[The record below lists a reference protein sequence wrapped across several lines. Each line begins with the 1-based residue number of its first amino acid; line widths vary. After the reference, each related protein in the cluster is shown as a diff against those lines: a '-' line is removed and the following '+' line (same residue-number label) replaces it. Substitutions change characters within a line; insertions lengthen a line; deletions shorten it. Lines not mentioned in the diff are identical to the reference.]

1 MLFDSSLRR
10 ELAGSFSATLVALV
24 TIVVTITLIRVVGDA
39 SRSIFSPA
47 DVLVIMAFTVLSDA
61 PTILSL
67 SMFIAVTAVITRMYR
82 DSEMVIWLGTGK
94 NPIGLVKPVL
104 LFAWPVLLTI
114 LVLATLVLPWSYG
127 RIEDLRD
134 KFEKRGEIAR
144 FEPGKFQES
153 PNGDQVFFIET
164 DGRKE
169 ASGKHVFLLSRS
181 GDSEMVAAAKSGRL
195 EEVDGTKYLV
205 LDHGQRLQYANSNNA
220 LSLATFEKMGIRL
233 SGGDTSAR
241 NYAPTNS
248 LTTLYLLSDP
258 TPRNQAELVW
268 RGGLVVAAIN
278 LLLLAVAAAGANPR
292 VGSSTNFGFAL
303 LAFVVYFNG
312 LILAKNGVETGQY
325 SALEVV
331 TGLHGTV
338 LVGCVT
344 WLLLRSSTWLRP
356 RWSIAR

>member
-153 PNGDQVFFIET
+153 SSGDLVFFIET

-169 ASGKHVFLLSRS
+169 ASGKNVFLLSRS

-258 TPRNQAELVW
+258 TPRNQGELVW

-331 TGLHGTV
+331 AGLHGTV
-338 LVGCVT
+338 LVGCVA

>member
-10 ELAGSFSATLVALV
+10 ELAASFSATLVALV
-24 TIVVTITLIRVVGDA
+24 TVVVTITLIRVVGDA
-39 SRSIFSPA
+39 SRNIFSPA

-94 NPIGLVKPVL
+94 NPVGLIKPVL
-104 LFAWPVLLTI
+104 LFAWPVLFTI

-144 FEPGKFQES
+144 FEPGKFQELS
-153 PNGDQVFFIET
+153 NGDQVFFIET

-169 ASGKHVFLLSRS
+169 ASGKNVFLLSRS
-181 GDSEMVAAAKSGRL
+181 GDSEMVAAAQSGHL
-195 EEVDGTKYLV
+195 EQVDGTKYMV
-205 LDHGQRLQYANSNNA
+205 LDHGQRLQHTSTSNA

-248 LTTLYLLSDP
+248 LTTLHLLSDLS
-258 TPRNQAELVW
+258 PRNQGELVW

-278 LLLLAVAAAGANPR
+278 LLLLALAAAGANPR
-292 VGSSTNFGFAL
+292 VGSSTNLGFSL
-303 LAFVVYFNG
+303 LAFVLYFNC

-325 SALEVV
+325 SVWEVV
-331 TGLHGTV
+331 SGLHGSV
-338 LVGCVT
+338 FAACLL
-344 WLLLRSSTWLRP
+344 WLLLRSANWQLP
-356 RWSIAR
+356 VWSRSR

>member
-10 ELAGSFSATLVALV
+10 ELAGSFSATLVALITV
-24 TIVVTITLIRVVGDA
+24 VVTVTLIRVIGDA
-39 SRSIFSPA
+39 SRNIFSPA

-67 SMFIAVTAVITRMYR
+67 SMFIAVTSVITRMYR
-82 DSEMVIWLGTGK
+82 ESEMVIWLGTGIS
-94 NPIGLVKPVL
+94 PVGLVKPVL

-134 KFEKRGEIAR
+134 KFEKRGELAR
-144 FEPGKFQES
+144 FEPGKFQEFS
-153 PNGDQVFFIET
+153 NGNQVFFIET

-169 ASGKHVFLLSRS
+169 TSGRNVFLLNRS
-181 GDSEMVAAAKSGRL
+181 GDSEMIAASQSGHL
-195 EEVDGTKYLV
+195 EEVDGSKYMV
-205 LDHGQRLQYANSNNA
+205 LDHGQRLQHSSSNDA

-233 SGGDTSAR
+233 NGGDKSAR

-248 LTTLYLLSDP
+248 LTTLHLLADP
-258 TPRNQAELVW
+258 SPRNQGELVW

-278 LLLLAVAAAGANPR
+278 LLLLALAAAGANPR
-292 VGSSTNFGFAL
+292 VGSSTNFGAAL
-303 LAFVVYFNG
+303 LAFVVYFNC

-325 SALEVV
+325 SPLEVV

-338 LVGCVT
+338 FISCLA
-344 WLLLRSSTWLRP
+344 WLLLRSGNLRRP
-356 RWSIAR
+356 LWRGSR

>member
-104 LFAWPVLLTI
+104 LFAWPVFLTI

-356 RWSIAR
+356 RWSIVR

>member
-24 TIVVTITLIRVVGDA
+24 TVVVTITLIRVVGDA
-39 SRSIFSPA
+39 SRNIFSPA

-94 NPIGLVKPVL
+94 NPVGLVKPVL
-104 LFAWPVLLTI
+104 LFAWPVLVTI

-169 ASGKHVFLLSRS
+169 ASGRNVFLLSRS
-181 GDSEMVAAAKSGRL
+181 GDSEMVAAAKSGHL
-195 EEVDGTKYLV
+195 EEFDGTKYMV
-205 LDHGQRLQYANSNNA
+205 LDHGQRLQHSNSNNA
-220 LSLATFEKMGIRL
+220 VSLATFEKMGIRL
-233 SGGDTSAR
+233 NGGDTSVR

-248 LTTLYLLSDP
+248 LTTLHLLADP
-258 TPRNQAELVW
+258 TPRNQGELVW
-268 RGGLVVAAIN
+268 RGGMVVAAIN
-278 LLLLAVAAAGANPR
+278 LLLLALAAAGANPR

-303 LAFVVYFNG
+303 LAFVVYFNC

-325 SALEVV
+325 TVLEVAA
-331 TGLHGTV
+331 GLHGTV
-338 LVGCVT
+338 FVACMA
-344 WLLLRSSTWLRP
+344 WLLLRSGTWRRP
-356 RWSIAR
+356 LWSSAR

>member
-67 SMFIAVTAVITRMYR
+67 SLFIAVTAVITRMYR

-153 PNGDQVFFIET
+153 SNGDQVFFIET

-169 ASGKHVFLLSRS
+169 ASGKNVFLLSRS

-258 TPRNQAELVW
+258 TPRNQGELVW

-338 LVGCVT
+338 LFGCVT

>member
-39 SRSIFSPA
+39 SRNVFSPA

-94 NPIGLVKPVL
+94 NPIGLIRPVFM
-104 LFAWPVLLTI
+104 FAWPILLTI

-153 PNGDQVFFIET
+153 PNGDQVFFIES

-169 ASGKHVFLLSRS
+169 ASGRNVFMVSRS
-181 GDSEMVAAAKSGRL
+181 GDSEMVAAAKSWHL
-195 EEVDGTKYLV
+195 EQIDGTKYLV
-205 LDHGQRLQYANSNNA
+205 LDHGQRLQHANSNNA
-220 LSLATFEKMGIRL
+220 LSLSTFEQMGIRV

-248 LTTLYLLSDP
+248 LTTLQLLADLN
-258 TPRNQAELVW
+258 PRHLGELVW
-268 RGGLVVAAIN
+268 RGGMVIAAIN
-278 LLLLAVAAAGANPR
+278 LLLVALAAAGANPR
-292 VGSSTNFGFAL
+292 VGSNANFGFAL

-312 LILAKNGVETGQY
+312 LILAKNGVETSQY
-325 SALEVV
+325 SVLEVMA
-331 TGLHGTV
+331 GLHGTV
-338 LVGCVT
+338 FALSMA
-344 WLLLRSSTWLRP
+344 WLLLRSGTWQRP
-356 RWSIAR
+356 FWSGAR

>member
-153 PNGDQVFFIET
+153 SNGDQVFFIET
-164 DGRKE
+164 DGREE

-258 TPRNQAELVW
+258 TPRNQGELVW

-338 LVGCVT
+338 LVGCLT

>member
-24 TIVVTITLIRVVGDA
+24 TVVVTITLIRVVGDA
-39 SRSIFSPA
+39 SRNIFSPA

-94 NPIGLVKPVL
+94 NPVGLIKPVL
-104 LFAWPVLLTI
+104 LFAWPVLFTI

-153 PNGDQVFFIET
+153 PNGEQVFFIET

-169 ASGKHVFLLSRS
+169 ASGKNVFLLSRS
-181 GDSEMVAAAKSGRL
+181 GDSEMVAAAKSGHL

-205 LDHGQRLQYANSNNA
+205 LDHGQRLQHSSANNA
-220 LSLATFEKMGIRL
+220 LSLATFEKMGIRVN
-233 SGGDTSAR
+233 GGDTSAR

-248 LTTLYLLSDP
+248 LTTLYLLADP
-258 TPRNQAELVW
+258 TPRNQGELVW
-268 RGGLVVAAIN
+268 RGGLVLAAIN
-278 LLLLAVAAAGANPR
+278 LLLLALAAAGANPR

-303 LAFVVYFNG
+303 LGFVVYFNC

-325 SALEVV
+325 TVLGVV

-338 LVGCVT
+338 FVGCLAV
-344 WLLLRSSTWLRP
+344 LLLRSSTWRQL
-356 RWSIAR
+356 RWSGSR

>member
-24 TIVVTITLIRVVGDA
+24 TVVVTITLIRVVGDA
-39 SRSIFSPA
+39 SRNIFSPA

-94 NPIGLVKPVL
+94 NPVGLIKPVL
-104 LFAWPVLLTI
+104 VFAWPVLFTI
-114 LVLATLVLPWSYG
+114 LVLATLVLPWTYG
-127 RIEDLRD
+127 KIEDLRD

-144 FEPGKFQES
+144 FEPGKFLES
-153 PNGDQVFFIET
+153 PNGEQVFFIET

-169 ASGKHVFLLSRS
+169 ASGKNVFLLSRS
-181 GDSEMVAAAKSGRL
+181 GDSEMVAAAKSGHL

-205 LDHGQRLQYANSNNA
+205 LDHGQRLQHSSANNA

-233 SGGDTSAR
+233 NGGDTSAR

-248 LTTLYLLSDP
+248 LTTLYLLADP
-258 TPRNQAELVW
+258 TPRNQGELVW
-268 RGGLVVAAIN
+268 RGGLVLAAIN
-278 LLLLAVAAAGANPR
+278 LLLLALAAAGANPR

-303 LAFVVYFNG
+303 LGFVVYFNC

-325 SALEVV
+325 TVLGVV

-338 LVGCVT
+338 FVGCLAV
-344 WLLLRSSTWLRP
+344 LLLRSSTWRQL
-356 RWSIAR
+356 RWSGSR

>member
-10 ELAGSFSATLVALV
+10 ELAGSFSATLVALITV
-24 TIVVTITLIRVVGDA
+24 VVTVTLIRVIGDA
-39 SRSIFSPA
+39 SRNIFSPA

-67 SMFIAVTAVITRMYR
+67 SMFIAVTSVITRMYR
-82 DSEMVIWLGTGK
+82 ESEMVIWLGTGK

-104 LFAWPVLLTI
+104 LFAWPILVTI
-114 LVLATLVLPWSYG
+114 LVLAILVLPWTYG

-144 FEPGKFQES
+144 FELGKFQEFS
-153 PNGDQVFFIET
+153 NGNQVFFIET

-169 ASGKHVFLLSRS
+169 ASGKNVFLLSRS
-181 GDSEMVAAAKSGRL
+181 GDSEMVAAAQSGHL
-195 EEVDGTKYLV
+195 EEVDGSKYMV
-205 LDHGQRLQYANSNNA
+205 LDHGQRLQRTNSNNA

-233 SGGDTSAR
+233 NGGDSSAR

-248 LTTLYLLSDP
+248 LTTLNLLADP
-258 TPRNQAELVW
+258 SLRNQGELVW
-268 RGGLVVAAIN
+268 RGGLVMAAVN
-278 LLLLAVAAAGANPR
+278 LLLLALAAAGANPR

-303 LAFVVYFNG
+303 LAFVVYFNC

-325 SALEVV
+325 TVLEVAL
-331 TGLHGTV
+331 GLHGTV
-338 LVGCVT
+338 FACCMA
-344 WLLLRSSTWLRP
+344 WLLLRSSTWQRP
-356 RWSIAR
+356 RWSSAR

>member
-134 KFEKRGEIAR
+134 KFEKRGEMAR
-144 FEPGKFQES
+144 FEPGKFQEFS
-153 PNGDQVFFIET
+153 NGDLVFFIET

-169 ASGKHVFLLSRS
+169 ASGKNVFLLSRS

-258 TPRNQAELVW
+258 TPRNQGELVW

-303 LAFVVYFNG
+303 LGFVVYFNC

-338 LVGCVT
+338 LVGCVA

>member
-24 TIVVTITLIRVVGDA
+24 TVVVTITLIRVVGDA
-39 SRSIFSPA
+39 SRNIFSPA

-94 NPIGLVKPVL
+94 NPVGLVKPVL
-104 LFAWPVLLTI
+104 LFAWPVLFTI

-169 ASGKHVFLLSRS
+169 ASGKNVFLLSRS
-181 GDSEMVAAAKSGRL
+181 GDSEMVAAAKSGHL

-205 LDHGQRLQYANSNNA
+205 LDHGQRLQHSSSNNA
-220 LSLATFEKMGIRL
+220 LSLATFEKMGIRVN
-233 SGGDTSAR
+233 GGDTSAR

-248 LTTLYLLSDP
+248 LTTLYLLADP
-258 TPRNQAELVW
+258 TPRNQGELVW
-268 RGGLVVAAIN
+268 RGGLVLAAIN
-278 LLLLAVAAAGANPR
+278 LLLLALAAAGANPR

-303 LAFVVYFNG
+303 LAFVVYFNC

-325 SALEVV
+325 TALEVV

-338 LVGCVT
+338 FVGCLAV
-344 WLLLRSSTWLRP
+344 LLLRSSTWRQPL
-356 RWSIAR
+356 WSRSR

>member
-1 MLFDSSLRR
+1 
-10 ELAGSFSATLVALV
+10 
-24 TIVVTITLIRVVGDA
+24 
-39 SRSIFSPA
+39 
-47 DVLVIMAFTVLSDA
+47 
-61 PTILSL
+61 
-67 SMFIAVTAVITRMYR
+67 MFIAVTAVITRMYR

-153 PNGDQVFFIET
+153 SNGDQVFFIET

-169 ASGKHVFLLSRS
+169 ASGKNVFLLSRS

-258 TPRNQAELVW
+258 TPRNQGELVW

-303 LAFVVYFNG
+303 LAFVVYFNC

-331 TGLHGTV
+331 AGLHGTV
-338 LVGCVT
+338 LVSCVA

>member
-1 MLFDSSLRR
+1 L
-10 ELAGSFSATLVALV
+10 
-24 TIVVTITLIRVVGDA
+24 VGDA
-39 SRSIFSPA
+39 SRNIFSPA

-94 NPIGLVKPVL
+94 NPVGLIKPVL
-104 LFAWPVLLTI
+104 VFAWPVLFTI
-114 LVLATLVLPWSYG
+114 LVLATLVLPWTYG
-127 RIEDLRD
+127 KIEDLRD

-169 ASGKHVFLLSRS
+169 ASGKNVFLLSRS
-181 GDSEMVAAAKSGRL
+181 GDSEMVAAAKSGHL

-205 LDHGQRLQYANSNNA
+205 LDHGQRLQHSSANNA

-233 SGGDTSAR
+233 NGGDTSAR

-248 LTTLYLLSDP
+248 LTTLYLLADP
-258 TPRNQAELVW
+258 TPRNQGELVW
-268 RGGLVVAAIN
+268 RGGLVLAAIN
-278 LLLLAVAAAGANPR
+278 LLLLALAAAGANPR

-303 LAFVVYFNG
+303 LGFVVYFNC

-325 SALEVV
+325 TVLGVV

-338 LVGCVT
+338 FVGCLAV
-344 WLLLRSSTWLRP
+344 LLLRSSTWRQL
-356 RWSIAR
+356 RWSGSR

>member
-127 RIEDLRD
+127 RIENLRD

-144 FEPGKFQES
+144 FEPGIFQES

>member
-24 TIVVTITLIRVVGDA
+24 TVVVTITLIRVVGDA
-39 SRSIFSPA
+39 SRNIFSPA

-67 SMFIAVTAVITRMYR
+67 SMFIAITAVITRMYR

-94 NPIGLVKPVL
+94 NPVGLIKPVL
-104 LFAWPVLLTI
+104 LFAWPVLFTI
-114 LVLATLVLPWSYG
+114 LVLATLVLRWSYG

-169 ASGKHVFLLSRS
+169 ASGKNVFLLSRS
-181 GDSEMVAAAKSGRL
+181 GDSEMVAAAKSGHL

-205 LDHGQRLQYANSNNA
+205 LDHGQRLQHSSANNA
-220 LSLATFEKMGIRL
+220 LSLATFETMGIRL
-233 SGGDTSAR
+233 NGGDTSAR

-248 LTTLYLLSDP
+248 LTTLYLLADP
-258 TPRNQAELVW
+258 TPRNQGELVW
-268 RGGLVVAAIN
+268 RGGLVLAAIN
-278 LLLLAVAAAGANPR
+278 LLLVALAAAGANPR
-292 VGSSTNFGFAL
+292 VGSSTN
-303 LAFVVYFNG
+303 LATAIG
-312 LILAKNGVETGQY
+312 
-325 SALEVV
+325 
-331 TGLHGTV
+331 
-338 LVGCVT
+338 
-344 WLLLRSSTWLRP
+344 R
-356 RWSIAR
+356 

>member
-24 TIVVTITLIRVVGDA
+24 TVVVTITLIRVVGDA
-39 SRSIFSPA
+39 SRNIFSPA

-94 NPIGLVKPVL
+94 NPVGLIKPVL
-104 LFAWPVLLTI
+104 VFAWPVLFTI
-114 LVLATLVLPWSYG
+114 LVLATLVLPWTYG
-127 RIEDLRD
+127 KIEDLRD

-144 FEPGKFQES
+144 FEPGKFLES
-153 PNGDQVFFIET
+153 PNGEQVFFIET

-169 ASGKHVFLLSRS
+169 ASGKNVFLLSRS
-181 GDSEMVAAAKSGRL
+181 GDSEMVAAAKSGHL

-205 LDHGQRLQYANSNNA
+205 LDHGQRLQHSSANNA

-233 SGGDTSAR
+233 NGGDTTAR

-248 LTTLYLLSDP
+248 LTTLYLLADP
-258 TPRNQAELVW
+258 TPRNQGELVW
-268 RGGLVVAAIN
+268 RGGLVLAAIN
-278 LLLLAVAAAGANPR
+278 LLLLALAAAGANPR

-303 LAFVVYFNG
+303 LAFVVYFNS

-325 SALEVV
+325 TVLGVV

-338 LVGCVT
+338 FVGCLAV
-344 WLLLRSSTWLRP
+344 LLLRSSTWRQL
-356 RWSIAR
+356 RWSGSR